1 MSRKGVRRGQKYTTR
16 VNRDGSQ
23 QYARRGCMV
32 MALLALFIVAGP
44 VVGVCAF
51 WVGLVAR

>member
-23 QYARRGCMV
+23 QYARRGCMAMMLGAAV
-32 MALLALFIVAGP
+32 TLAP
-44 VVGVCAF
+44 VVGALSF
-51 WVGLVAR
+51 WIGVAAR